1 MVGPHSTHVRTSK
14 CLAIELLY
22 VATSPGVGCPQPEQ
36 VRGPRIVER
45 STRGADWV
53 DVVEAG
59 WTEPHDRGE
68 ERTRRTKTTTWQR

>member
-1 MVGPHSTHVRTSK
+1 MRHANHISCYLRG
-14 CLAIELLY
+14 
-22 VATSPGVGCPQPEQ
+22 GC
-36 VRGPRIVER
+36 
-45 STRGADWV
+45 TRGADWV